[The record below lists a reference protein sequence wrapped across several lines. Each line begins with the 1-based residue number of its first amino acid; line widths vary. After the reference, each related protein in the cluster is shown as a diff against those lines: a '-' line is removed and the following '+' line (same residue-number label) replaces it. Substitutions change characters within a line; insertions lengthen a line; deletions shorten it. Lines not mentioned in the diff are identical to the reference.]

1 MRHLEIGTCAADAD
15 DALYAVRRAEREC
28 ERAADQADADD
39 DEFAD
44 PHAEARSQA

>member
-1 MRHLEIGTCAADAD
+1 LQD
-15 DALYAVRRAEREC
+15 VRRAEGEC
-28 ERAADQADADD
+28 ERAADQADAND